1 MRDRLGAARG
11 RSVPALGAPHTFMH
25 TRYRRSSDATALLG
39 VVAVVLGFWLFVY
52 RDGFD
57 TLGKGSFAIG
67 VMLLFISFVLY
78 VRAKGYPAW
87 WCLLFF
93 IATEPD

>member
-1 MRDRLGAARG
+1 
-11 RSVPALGAPHTFMH
+11 MH
-25 TRYRRSSDATALLG
+25 TRYRRTSDATALLG
-39 VVAVVLGFWLFVY
+39 VVGVVLGFWLLVY

-57 TLGKGSFAIG
+57 TLGKGSFAAG
-67 VMLLFISFVLY
+67 VLLLFLSFVFY

-93 IATEPD
+93 IAGPAAFWVFWILPDRHRDNVA

>member
-1 MRDRLGAARG
+1 
-11 RSVPALGAPHTFMH
+11 MH

-39 VVAVVLGFWLFVY
+39 VLAVALGFWLLFY

-57 TLGKGSFAIG
+57 TFGKCSFAAG
-67 VMLLFISFVLY
+67 VLLLFLSFVLY

-93 IATEPD
+93 IAGPTALWVFWVLPDRRHDNVANQNR